1 MKTENVVF
9 ISLIFVIVC
18 VAITCGYFAFQEEE
32 VGHVELTDAQKIQ
45 EEYTLLNNQVN
56 ENNHQTYPT
65 VNLSDD
71 NPFVYITEEEVLSI
85 FENNES
91 ALIYFGFASCSWC
104 RSVLPIL
111 ESVLK
116 EQNVSEIKY
125 LDIEDIRSVLEL
137 DNNDKVV
144 TTREGTTNYYKL
156 LNVLDDFLE
165 DYVLIG
171 KDGKEISTGEKRII
185 APTVL
190 AIRNGKVVGIHVG
203 TLDSQKSGYDS
214 FPSKEKEELK
224 NIYKK
229 LIDSMNEGLCYKG
242 C

>member
-1 MKTENVVF
+1 MKKENIVF
-9 ISLIFVIVC
+9 IALIFVIVC
-18 VAITCGYFAFQEEE
+18 IAIICGYFAFQEEE
-32 VGHVELTDAQKIQ
+32 VEHVELTDALKIQ
-45 EEYTLLNNQVN
+45 EEYALLNDQVN
-56 ENNHQTYPT
+56 EKNHRTYPT

-71 NPFVYITEEEVLSI
+71 NPFVYATEEEILSI

-91 ALIYFGFASCSWC
+91 ALVYFGFASCPWC
-104 RSVLPIL
+104 RSVLPVL
-111 ESVLK
+111 ESALK
-116 EQNVSEIKY
+116 EKNVSEIKY
-125 LDIEDIRSVLEL
+125 VDIEDIRSELEL

-156 LNVLDDFLE
+156 LDVLDDFLE

-190 AIRNGKVVGIHVG
+190 AIHNGEVVGIHVG
-203 TLDSQKSGYDS
+203 TVDSQESGYDS
-214 FPSKEKEELK
+214 FTASEIEELK
-224 NIYKK
+224 NIYKE
-229 LIDSMNEGLCYKG
+229 LVDSMTEGLCEKG